1 MYSSDLESKLLNFTK
16 EQQNANRLVKQI
28 ERGGIK
34 NIIEARA
41 MLNELAGHYKSKVV
55 ECEEQ
60 KKLNDF
66 KLGIIEQKDNEI
78 MAEKDKFD
86 QLCSVLQFYKDLLLT
101 LGTELGVFEGD
112 IAQDIKNKFHD
123 LKTKTSK
130 SDETGSYMKNAK
142 KLEQEQEFKDVIEE
156 T

>member
-1 MYSSDLESKLLNFTK
+1 
-16 EQQNANRLVKQI
+16 
-28 ERGGIK
+28 
-34 NIIEARA
+34 
-41 MLNELAGHYKSKVV
+41 
-55 ECEEQ
+55 
-60 KKLNDF
+60 
-66 KLGIIEQKDNEI
+66 

-142 KLEQEQEFKDVIEE
+142 KLE
-156 T
+156 